1 MPLRLAALV
10 ALVAAAAVVFV
21 LLPRWVEEP
30 PPPVVEEPLPPPP
43 EEQAPLYTA
52 EELQALRSESDDLL
66 ADLLNQ
72 QAQLDRR
79 SVPEWGGDEYESYLQ
94 LSRDG
99 DDAYLADA
107 YFDSVGAYRQ
117 ALEVGE
123 ALLQRSVELID
134 AALRAA
140 REALDAG
147 NATVAA
153 EQFALVLRIE
163 PDNAGA
169 QTGLLRAQQ
178 LPDVLA
184 LANKGADLEASG
196 NLQDAAHAYREALAL
211 DGHWAP
217 ARAALES
224 LEARI
229 LAQRFDAL
237 MSSGLKA
244 MAAEEFAD
252 AFELFSQALALRPSS
267 QDALNART
275 QAEQSRK
282 LEQIALVEARALAF
296 EARERW
302 NGALR
307 QYRDALQTDSTLAFA
322 QEGMARAQYRVDLD
336 LKLQNLIENP
346 NLLFDDGVLR
356 DAQRLA
362 AEAHS
367 ISPAGPRLGEQ
378 VEALDRLLRLAATP
392 LPVRLQSD
400 EQTEVTLYRV
410 GRLGQ
415 FLVRELELRP
425 GAYTVVGSRPG
436 YRDVRRT
443 FMVLPGQPLDP
454 IRVECVEPIR

>member
-1 MPLRLAALV
+1 MPLRFAALG
-10 ALVAAAAVVFV
+10 ALAAAAAVVFIV
-21 LLPRWVEEP
+21 LPRWVEEP
-30 PPPVVEEPLPPPP
+30 PPPVVEEPPAPPP
-43 EEQAPLYTA
+43 EQQAPLYTA
-52 EELQALRSESDDLL
+52 EELQALQTESDDLL
-66 ADLLNQ
+66 ARLLNQ

-107 YFDSVGAYRQ
+107 YFDSVSAYRQ

-140 REALDAG
+140 REALEAG

-153 EQFALVLRIE
+153 EQFSLVLGIE

-169 QTGLLRAQQ
+169 QAGLLRAQR

-184 LANKGADLEASG
+184 LVNKGAELEGSG
-196 NLQDAAHAYREALAL
+196 DPQDAVRAYREAVAL
-211 DGHWAP
+211 DGHWVP
-217 ARAALES
+217 ARSALES
-224 LEARI
+224 LEAR
-229 LAQRFDAL
+229 LRAQRFDAL

-252 AFELFSQALALRPSS
+252 AIELFSQALALRPDS

-296 EARERW
+296 EVRERW
-302 NGALR
+302 NDALR

-322 QEGMARAQYRVDLD
+322 QEGVARAQYRVDLD
-336 LKLQNLIENP
+336 LKLQNLIDNS

-362 AEAHS
+362 AEARAV
-367 ISPAGPRLGEQ
+367 SPAGPRLSEQ
-378 VEALDRLLRLAATP
+378 AEVLDRLLRLAATP
-392 LPVRLQSD
+392 LPVQLQSD

-425 GAYTVVGSRPG
+425 GAYTAVGSRPG
-436 YRDVRRT
+436 YRDVRQT
-443 FMVLPGQPLDP
+443 FTVLPGQPLDP